1 MVESPQATIFA
12 NPFFLYLLLPF
23 LLVFV
28 VVFSILEKSNILG
41 EGKRPA
47 NAIVAMVIAFIFVA
61 VPSIVGI
68 TVKFIPLIAL
78 IIIVLLCLL
87 MLFGFVGIKIEEN
100 KGLKITLGILL
111 GLSLLGIFAWAT
123 GIFEKIQLNST
134 IVQYV
139 ILFVIFGGA
148 LALVVSTG
156 SKKSSGSSSG

>member
-1 MVESPQATIFA
+1 MVEPPQTAIFA

-28 VVFSILEKSNILG
+28 VVFSILEKTNILG

-47 NAIVAMVIAFIFVA
+47 NAITAMVIAFIFVA

-87 MLFGFVGIKIEEN
+87 MLFGFVGIKVEES
-100 KGLKITLGILL
+100 KGLKIALGILL
-111 GLSLLGIFAWAT
+111 GLSLLGIIFWAT
-123 GIFEKIQLNST
+123 GLFEKIKFTST
-134 IVQYV
+134 VVQYIV
-139 ILFVIFGGA
+139 LFVIFGGA
-148 LALVVSTG
+148 LALVVASADP
-156 SKKSSGSSSG
+156 KKSSSSSS